1 MGTKLFK
8 SVILMVIALCSV
20 QFVHGTTNM
29 GGTSMELM
37 AENKSDE
44 KVDSIPQ
51 FSIKKLTI
59 LNEQGDTMR
68 YEDGSVKYYYIVTDK
83 DGKACD
89 PETAKKLTNAALKA
103 GLTILLKVGGSAA
116 AGGGLGK
123 ALGGKKGGWIGSA
136 VGAAAG
142 LALSAGDIK
151 KVKENTSLLEK
162 YKAALKQYQETFTEE
177 GLPKDASADLSAY
190 NDCEEL
196 TASAQ
201 EIREQIAASKEQG
214 ATLEDISEEELQKMM
229 DDVVKNKKAA

>member
-1 MGTKLFK
+1 M
-8 SVILMVIALCSV
+8 
-20 QFVHGTTNM
+20 
-29 GGTSMELM
+29 
-37 AENKSDE
+37 
-44 KVDSIPQ
+44 
-51 FSIKKLTI
+51 
-59 LNEQGDTMR
+59 
-68 YEDGSVKYYYIVTDK
+68 
-83 DGKACD
+83 
-89 PETAKKLTNAALKA
+89 
-103 GLTILLKVGGSAA
+103 
-116 AGGGLGK
+116 
-123 ALGGKKGGWIGSA
+123 
-136 VGAAAG
+136 GAAAG